1 MDTISGRLKDT
12 LRNAM
17 QDDKIYSNEDIRQLI
32 YEKKGLKYK
41 EDYLETH
48 FAGCLSALRKSG
60 EIIQIQRGEY
70 KRGNMKKLSQ
80 NSCRTEKEMQNTF
93 GQTAEGMVSV
103 SQVKSDVVQSVS
115 RELTYL
121 KSLAK
126 NIVMSFDTSE
136 EDIQYML
143 KLKELVKIL
152 EQFEQQMRV

>member
-1 MDTISGRLKDT
+1 MDTISRRLKDT
-12 LRNAM
+12 LRNTM

-70 KRGNMKKLSQ
+70 KRGNMKRLSQ
-80 NSCRTEKEMQNTF
+80 NSCQAEKEMQNTF
-93 GQTAEGMVSV
+93 GRTAEGMTSL
-103 SQVKSDVVQSVS
+103 SQVKGDVVQSVS

-143 KLKELVKIL
+143 KLKELVKVL